1 MTRKEELVDDKMTI
15 GRAMAMIAELLPDEQ
30 DEWNPVKIKN
40 TIAALCAKITRLEAQ
55 IERLKALTDE
65 GGS

>member
-1 MTRKEELVDDKMTI
+1 MTI